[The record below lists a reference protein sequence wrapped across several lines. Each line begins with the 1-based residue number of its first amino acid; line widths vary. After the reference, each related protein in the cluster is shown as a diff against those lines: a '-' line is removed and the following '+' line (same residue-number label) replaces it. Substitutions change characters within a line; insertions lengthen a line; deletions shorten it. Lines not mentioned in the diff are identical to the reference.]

1 MLSIGVLRVDL
12 RTLSSNGAIYK
23 MKLDWHVFL
32 SAFALVFLAEFGDKT
47 QLATLSLLATSS
59 SRWMVF
65 MGAALALV
73 SITLLSVLVSEALLK
88 VVPAVYVK
96 RVAGVLF
103 ILIGIASLL
112 GK

>member
-1 MLSIGVLRVDL
+1 
-12 RTLSSNGAIYK
+12 
-23 MKLDWHVFL
+23 MKLDWQIFL
-32 SAFALVFLAEFGDKT
+32 SAFGLIFLAEIGDKT

-73 SITLLSVLVSEALLK
+73 SITLLSVLVSEVLLK
-88 VVPAVYVK
+88 VVPVVYVK

-103 ILIGIASLL
+103 ILIGIATLL